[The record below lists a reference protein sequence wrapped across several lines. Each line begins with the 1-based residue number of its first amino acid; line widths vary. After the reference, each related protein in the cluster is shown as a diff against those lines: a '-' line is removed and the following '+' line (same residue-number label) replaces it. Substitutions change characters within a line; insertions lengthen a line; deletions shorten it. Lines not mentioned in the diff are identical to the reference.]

1 MERKLASVQRVL
13 TVLPIENADAIELV
27 RINGWQCV
35 TKKSEF
41 RIGDMGVY
49 LEIDS
54 IPPDTGVFRFLW
66 ESKPKADESGTI
78 TPVSES
84 VERPQKF
91 RIRTLR
97 LRGALSQ
104 GLFLPLSTFP
114 RLAGVSEDDDVT
126 SILGVGKYEP
136 PQPAGMGDWRA
147 AFPAFIP
154 KTDEMRIQSIPAVLD
169 ELRGN
174 PYAITLKYDGTSAT
188 YCVDPRDGSFHAC
201 GRNQSIR
208 DGANLYW
215 QMVRKYGLET
225 VLRGY
230 PQYALQGE
238 IVGPGVQK
246 NRLGLKEVSLFVFN
260 VYDIAGGRYLGH
272 GEARAFLTQA
282 EIPVVETIETGESFR
297 RSQDDLLALA
307 EGKYPGT
314 SNEREGI
321 VIRPLTEQHS
331 PALGGHLSFKAISN
345 RFLLKNGDGY
355 GFYSGLILL

>member
-13 TVLPIENADAIELV
+13 AVLPIENADAIELI

-35 TKKSEF
+35 TKKGEF
-41 RIGDMGVY
+41 RVGDLGVY

-54 IPPDTGVFRFLW
+54 IPPDTKTFRFLW
-66 ESKPKADESGTI
+66 TPKPKTDEAGNLLPI
-78 TPVSES
+78 PEP
-84 VERPQKF
+84 VERPGKF

-114 RLAGVSEDDDVT
+114 ELAGASEGDDVT
-126 SILGVGKYEP
+126 TRLGVGKYEP
-136 PQPAGMGDWRA
+136 PPPAGMGDWRA

-154 KTDEMRIQSIPAVLD
+154 KTDEIRIQSVPAVLE
-169 ELRGN
+169 ELQGK

-188 YCVDPRDGSFHAC
+188 YCIDPRDGSFHAC

-215 QMVRKYGLET
+215 QMARKHDLET
-225 VLRGY
+225 VLRNH

-246 NRLGLKEVSLFVFN
+246 NRLGLKEASLFVFN
-260 VYDIAGGRYLGH
+260 VYDIAGARYLSH
-272 GEARAFLTQA
+272 GEARAFLAQA
-282 EIPVVETIETGESFR
+282 EIPVVETLETGEAFAYT
-297 RSQDDLLALA
+297 QDDLLALA

-331 PALGGHLSFKAISN
+331 PALGSRLSFKAISN
-345 RFLLKNGDGY
+345 RFLLKDGD
-355 GFYSGLILL
+355 